1 MNDLAEKQLKYKRTL
16 LNREKRICRVCLA
29 VFSPIILGLVLSVV
43 GIPVAMILAICLA
56 PMIPRC
62 RSKWVENKMNEYK
75 LEVGVNY
82 YKH

>member
-1 MNDLAEKQLKYKRTL
+1 MKELAEKQLEYKQL
-16 LNREKRICRVCLA
+16 KLNREKNICRVCLA
-29 VFSPIILGLVLSVV
+29 VFSPIVLGLVLSVV
-43 GIPVAMILAICLA
+43 GIPVAMILAICLS

-62 RSKWVENKMNEYK
+62 RSKWVENKLNEYK